1 MELLLRGGESF
12 PEQGLD
18 GIRCVIE
25 QEGQFLQFR
34 SAEITKHVVSGVHPA
49 GRPSHPYPD
58 PQVVFGAQ
66 GLGDVPQPIVAALAA
81 TELELDRVEGD
92 VDLIVDSHD
101 MVRGDAVKVGQG
113 RDRAAG
119 DVHVAHRLGQDY
131 PGAADSQPPLKDLGP
146 GVVGL
151 EACADP
157 GGELVKDVQRDPV
170 KQIIEHI
177 DLLTVRQG
185 EKVTVDVPV
194 HVEGETAPGTV
205 HNLELTVVSL
215 EAEATHLPESVVVSI
230 EGRGAGEHIHA
241 SDLVLPKGSALLTDA
256 EALVVN
262 ISEATV
268 TEEETEAA
276 EAAEAA
282 EEAPAAEEAAA
293 E

>member
-1 MELLLRGGESF
+1 MSEQKLVAELRTEFGKGYARRARMAKLIPAVIYGHGAEPIHVTLPAKATTLAVRTANALLSLDINGE
-12 PEQGLD
+12 G
-18 GIRCVIE
+18 
-25 QEGQFLQFR
+25 
-34 SAEITKHVVSGVHPA
+34 H
-49 GRPSHPYPD
+49 
-58 PQVVFGAQ
+58 
-66 GLGDVPQPIVAALAA
+66 LA
-81 TELELDRVEGD
+81 
-92 VDLIVDSHD
+92 
-101 MVRGDAVKVGQG
+101 
-113 RDRAAG
+113 
-119 DVHVAHRLGQDY
+119 
-131 PGAADSQPPLKDLGP
+131 
-146 GVVGL
+146 
-151 EACADP
+151 
-157 GGELVKDVQRDPV
+157 LVKDVQRDPV

-262 ISEATV
+262 ISEATA

-276 EAAEAA
+276 AEAA
-282 EEAPAAEEAAA
+282 GEAPAAEAAAA